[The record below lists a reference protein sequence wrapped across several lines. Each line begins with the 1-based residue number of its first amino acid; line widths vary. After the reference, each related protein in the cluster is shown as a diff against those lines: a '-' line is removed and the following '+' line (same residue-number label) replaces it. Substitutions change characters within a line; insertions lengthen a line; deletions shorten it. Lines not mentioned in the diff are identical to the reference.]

1 MVIWKFLHLVMSDHL
16 QEKHNIKDQYGE
28 HIDRMT
34 KIQDSL
40 KEGDFQKENGMF
52 YCTQPNCD
60 YSTRWMLCFHNS
72 EGWEHKME

>member
-1 MVIWKFLHLVMSDHL
+1 MKFLYLVMSDHL

-72 EGWEHKME
+72 EGWDHKIEY

>member
-1 MVIWKFLHLVMSDHL
+1 MSDHL
-16 QEKHNIKDQYGE
+16 QDKHNIKDQYGE

-40 KEGDFQKENGMF
+40 KEEDFQKEDGLF

-72 EGWEHKME
+72 EGRDHKMKNPMSHTRNFP